1 MTYLNVE
8 DNLVCRHLHVPMLP
22 LRPNV
27 HCPHI
32 GPSGGGMCIDR

>member
-1 MTYLNVE
+1 MTCLNVE